1 MGGTINNKI
10 MSKMKSLLAMT
21 MASII
26 AAQSEFSDGG
36 LNFSKQN
43 TTDPEW
49 KRKKCKSCYNFT
61 MAYQEC
67 SKNPN
72 NHACKLYCKRK

>member
-1 MGGTINNKI
+1 
-10 MSKMKSLLAMT
+10 MKSLLAMA
-21 MASII
+21 MVSAM
-26 AAQSEFSDGG
+26 AAQSEFSESGFK
-36 LNFSKQN
+36 FSKQN
-43 TTDPEW
+43 TPNPEWKRTPNPEW

-72 NHACKLYCKRK
+72 NPACKLYCKRKK

>member
-1 MGGTINNKI
+1 
-10 MSKMKSLLAMT
+10 MKSLLAMA
-21 MASII
+21 MVSAM
-26 AAQSEFSDGG
+26 AAQSEFSESGFK
-36 LNFSKQN
+36 FSKQN
-43 TTDPEW
+43 TPNPEW

-72 NHACKLYCKRK
+72 NPACKLYCKRKK

>member
-1 MGGTINNKI
+1 M
-10 MSKMKSLLAMT
+10 LAMAMVSA
-21 MASII
+21 MAAKS
-26 AAQSEFSDGG
+26 AQSEFSDGG
-36 LNFSKQN
+36 FKFSKQN
-43 TTDPEW
+43 TPDPEW

-72 NHACKLYCKRK
+72 NPACKLYCKRKK